1 MRLRSSLDLVSSN
14 GRRPTG
20 PLAGT
25 KLRARIAGSML
36 ALAAAT
42 FGAAALADG
51 PERLATRLAEVCRV
65 DQRVTG
71 VRVTVRKLHPP
82 IRAMVDYVA
91 VTIEN

>member
-1 MRLRSSLDLVSSN
+1 MVRNESYQLL
-14 GRRPTG
+14 
-20 PLAGT
+20 
-25 KLRARIAGSML
+25 
-36 ALAAAT
+36 
-42 FGAAALADG
+42 
-51 PERLATRLAEVCRV
+51 ERLATRLAEVCRV